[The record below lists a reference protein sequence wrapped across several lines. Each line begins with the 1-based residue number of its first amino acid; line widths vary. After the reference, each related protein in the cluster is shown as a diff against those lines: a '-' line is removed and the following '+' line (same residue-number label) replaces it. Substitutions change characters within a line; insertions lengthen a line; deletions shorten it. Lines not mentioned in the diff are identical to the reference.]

1 MSLNIRKSCAR
12 KQKLSLQHRKLIAKA
27 ELKKIEKQ
35 EQKLAKDRRRYYL
48 HSKARQFGL
57 MVFATQR
64 KILVTEDLTEKQAY
78 YCQKL
83 MQFGY
88 NIQEAIS

>member
-1 MSLNIRKSCAR
+1 MSLKIGKRSTGK
-12 KQKLSLQHRKLIAKA
+12 KKLSLEHRKMLAKA
-27 ELKKIEKQ
+27 ELKKLEK
-35 EQKLAKDRRRYYL
+35 EEEKLAKDRKRYYL

-57 MVFATQR
+57 MVFATRRQ
-64 KILVTEDLTEKQAY
+64 ILVTEDLSEKQAY